1 MRIVACCMRCVV
13 WHAAGCKSC
22 AIWHA
27 APCGSLRHV
36 SPPLLCGMWLLRRL
50 RSVMWCDSCRC
61 CSRGRSLESDP
72 HVGSIA
78 AVHSASRFGRVSF
91 DTHLACRQR
100 FCFCAPSSSH
110 DGSTCASAANRRRL
124 CGGGKVCIPRLD
136 RCECAPVARSTRR
149 RWKRVGLLGRR
160 RMGGRCT
167 SAPTCAR
174 ALADRPYR
182 SSRKAALRFLWIA
195 CQLLRVCR
203 SRKALSAVTPYRLQ
217 ASW

>member
-1 MRIVACCMRCVV
+1 MRHDASCVTT
-13 WHAAGCKSC
+13 AA
-22 AIWHA
+22 
-27 APCGSLRHV
+27 V
-36 SPPLLCGMWLLRRL
+36 WLLRRP
-50 RSVMWCDSCRC
+50 RSVMWQNSRRC

-78 AVHSASRFGRVSF
+78 AVHSGSRFGRVSF

-110 DGSTCASAANRRRL
+110 DGSACASAAHRRRL
-124 CGGGKVCIPRLD
+124 CGGGEVCEPRLHW
-136 RCECAPVARSTRR
+136 CECAPVARSTRR
-149 RWKRVGLLGRR
+149 RRKRVGLLGRR
-160 RMGGRCT
+160 RMGGRCA
-167 SAPTCAR
+167 SASTGAR

-195 CQLLRVCR
+195 CQLLRVWC